1 MKSFRHFGKIY
12 EEEKRLHIMGEK
24 SMLITKDDHAL
35 NIVLGDLKKKMWND
49 LRHNKMNFVNGIAKF
64 VNTRLDKTGQ
74 QKGRVAVLPIK

>member
-1 MKSFRHFGKIY
+1 
-12 EEEKRLHIMGEK
+12 MGEK

-64 VNTRLDKTGQ
+64 VNTKLDKTGQ
-74 QKGRVAVLPIK
+74 QKGRVAILPIK